1 MLGQLR
7 RPRRPYYDAAIE
19 VTTWLTAAATHLRQG
34 LAEPATLHEHVDAIG
49 ALVRESDRVTQEV
62 WARLDKAFITPIDRE
77 DIYDLA
83 VELRRVAHG
92 IGDVARSAA
101 TYRIAEVREPAVQLA
116 DALVRACEGLA
127 IASSH
132 VRDVGAALRAHDEVR
147 AVEKEADAIYTRA
160 VGALFDGD
168 GGLSVLEVMKWKDVY
183 DQLEDAVDG
192 CAHAA
197 GAIAHAA
204 VAQS

>member
-7 RPRRPYYDAAIE
+7 RPRRRPYYDAAIE
-19 VTTWLTAAATHLRQG
+19 VTTRLTAAATHLRQIF
-34 LAEPATLHEHVDAIG
+34 ADPATLREHVDAIA
-49 ALVRESDRVTQEV
+49 ALVGEADRITQEV

-92 IGDVARSAA
+92 IGDVARRAA
-101 TYRIAEVREPAVQLA
+101 TYRLAEVREPAVLLA
-116 DALVRACEGLA
+116 DALVRACERLA
-127 IASSH
+127 DAITH
-132 VRDVGAALRAHDEVR
+132 VRELSAALRAHDDVR
-147 AVEKEADAIYTRA
+147 AVEKEADAVYTRA
-160 VGALFDGD
+160 VGGLFE
-168 GGLSVLEVMKWKDVY
+168 GGLPVLEVMKWKDLY

-192 CAHAA
+192 CQHAA

>member
-7 RPRRPYYDAAIE
+7 RPRRRPYYEAAIQ
-19 VTTWLTAAATHLRQG
+19 VTSRLTEAATHLRQVF
-34 LAEPATLHEHVDAIG
+34 AEPDTLREHVAEIDRF
-49 ALVRESDRVTQEV
+49 VRDTDRVTQEV

-83 VELRRVAHG
+83 VELRRVAHV
-92 IGDVARSAA
+92 IGDAARRAA
-101 TYRIAEVREPAVQLA
+101 TYRITEAREPAVQLC
-116 DALVRACEGLA
+116 DALVRACGGVAVA
-127 IASSH
+127 ISH
-132 VRDVGAALRAHDEVR
+132 VRDVGAALRAHDDVR
-147 AVEKEADAIYTRA
+147 TVEKEADAIYTRA
-160 VGALFDGD
+160 VGGLFDG
-168 GGLSVLEVMKWKDVY
+168 GLPVLEVMKWKDLY
-183 DQLEDAVDG
+183 DQLEEAVDG